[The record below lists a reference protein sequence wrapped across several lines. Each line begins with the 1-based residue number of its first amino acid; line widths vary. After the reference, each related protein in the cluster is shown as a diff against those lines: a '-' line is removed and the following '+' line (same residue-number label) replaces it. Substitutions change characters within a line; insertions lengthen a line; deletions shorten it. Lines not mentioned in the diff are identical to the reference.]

1 MPRRYATGLTKT
13 YGVGKTGP
21 EIPEEGEYAMRNGK
35 SFLLITIVVLLLL
48 VLLEG
53 TLDGIA
59 LTHSGWMGKGGNQ
72 MMGTQQGYPRMMGT
86 QHDAAW
92 AVLQRDVP

>member
-1 MPRRYATGLTKT
+1 MYR
-13 YGVGKTGP
+13 VVKTGP
-21 EIPEEGEYAMRNGK
+21 EIAEVGECAMRNGK

-48 VLLEG
+48 VLLDS

-59 LTHSGWMGKGGNQ
+59 LTHSGWMGNGWNQ

-86 QHDAAW
+86 QPGYPGMMGGT
-92 AVLQRDVP
+92 QSTTPNRERQ